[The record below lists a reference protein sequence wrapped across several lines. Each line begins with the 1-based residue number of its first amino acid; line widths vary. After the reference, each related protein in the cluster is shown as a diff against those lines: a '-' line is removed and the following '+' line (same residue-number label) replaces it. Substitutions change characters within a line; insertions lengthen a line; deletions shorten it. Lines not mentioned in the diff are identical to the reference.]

1 MGGAIQILTFEDIV
15 EINRRMIN
23 EFGGIF
29 FAGDENLAYP
39 GSLEHLLDEIQGS
52 LFGQELYPD
61 IFDKA
66 ALIAQR
72 VIVGHI
78 FHDGNKRTGME
89 ACRLFLEINGYDM
102 RVDKEVVNV
111 AIQIATHEIRFLE
124 ISSWLRDR
132 THQRAIGAI

>member
-1 MGGAIQILTFEDIV
+1 MGGTIQILTVEDIG
-15 EINRRMIN
+15 EINRRMIS

-29 FAGDENLAYP
+29 FMGDENLANP
-39 GSLEHLLDEIQGS
+39 GSLEHLLDEIQGF
-52 LFGQELYPD
+52 LFEQELYPD

-66 ALIAQR
+66 ALIAHR
-72 VIVGHI
+72 IIVGHI

-102 RVDKEVVNV
+102 RMDNEVVNV
-111 AIQIATHEIRFLE
+111 ALQIATHEIQFDE

-132 THQRAIGAI
+132 THQRAIEAQ

>member
-1 MGGAIQILTFEDIV
+1 M
-15 EINRRMIN
+15 EINRRMIS

-29 FAGDENLAYP
+29 FAGDENLANP
-39 GSLEHLLDEIQGS
+39 GSLDHLLDEIQGS

-72 VIVGHI
+72 IIVGHI

-89 ACRLFLEINGYDM
+89 ACRLFLEMNGYNM
-102 RVDKEVVNV
+102 RVDQEVVNT
-111 AIQIATHEIRFLE
+111 AIQIATHEIQFND
-124 ISSWLRDR
+124 IVSWLRDR
-132 THQRAIGAI
+132 TQGG